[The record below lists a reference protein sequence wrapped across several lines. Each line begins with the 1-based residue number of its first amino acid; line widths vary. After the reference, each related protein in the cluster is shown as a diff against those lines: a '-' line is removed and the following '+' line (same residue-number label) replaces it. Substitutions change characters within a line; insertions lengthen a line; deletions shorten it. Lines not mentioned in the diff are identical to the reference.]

1 MRRASKGNDQEAL
14 KQKLLDILDEEES
27 ASFSEIRGDLEDAK
41 EEEIREALL
50 DLLDKN
56 RVVANADWEYRQRT
70 LEA

>member
-1 MRRASKGNDQEAL
+1 MAPASRGFEEDAL
-14 KQKLLDILDEEES
+14 KEQLLEILDEEEPI
-27 ASFSEIRGDLEDAK
+27 AFHEIQNDIEGAK

-56 RVVANADWEYRQRT
+56 RVVANADWEYRQRP